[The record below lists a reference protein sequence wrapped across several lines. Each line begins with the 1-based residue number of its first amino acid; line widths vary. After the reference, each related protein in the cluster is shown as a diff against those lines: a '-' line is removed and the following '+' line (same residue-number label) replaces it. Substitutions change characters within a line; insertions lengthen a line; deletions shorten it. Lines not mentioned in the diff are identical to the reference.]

1 MHVGLW
7 RGVSLQADAGTALLD
22 LWPRVTLAPDL
33 NSARIEVKA
42 ELEGDAAVPVTFDL
56 IYPDGRIQTQIAAPT
71 GAGHGST
78 FELPDP
84 QLWWPAELGKQ
95 PLYTLRASVPGSAS
109 QERRFGIRQ
118 VALIHNA
125 ASSARGARPY
135 TLEVN
140 GQPLYLRGFNLAP
153 TDLIPG
159 RDQVPDRERALVGYA
174 LAAHAN
180 LLRVNGVGPVASR
193 ALLDA
198 CDEGGLLI
206 WQELPLTSSGTD
218 NVPPHSPM
226 FLAHLERDLPALV
239 RHIRPHP
246 SVVLWGGGNELTD
259 ERRVPVTGAEPTL
272 QRMAQIVD
280 ELDGTRPWL
289 PSSPSGPEYDLS
301 LEVALS
307 RPHDLHDVH
316 GPWHYRGTDSYALH
330 TVNRALAHTE
340 FGCQAAP
347 REATLRRYLTAGP
360 VWPMDDRNPQVVH
373 HGEWWLMHHRTE
385 EVFGPVD
392 DLSLYVLLTQ
402 AVQGDVLRHA
412 LIRNRARRGECSV
425 SLVWQLNE
433 PWPNAHNTSVIDYD
447 LKPKLA
453 YYRCRE
459 ANAPLALDLGLA
471 APVADEFLILRPQ
484 VLADAG
490 GTGQLT
496 LTLRT
501 LTGMSLYRETCPL
514 TWPAAPQTL
523 PLTLPDQPA
532 LLRAELHDET
542 GTRLLAR
549 SEQWVARAGSQPFA
563 ALAQLP
569 PTTLTVKQGGGS
581 ELTVHNSGTVAAPW
595 VSLEA
600 PAGVTERFSDNGFA
614 LLPGETRQLEASFQ
628 TLDGAAWRGK
638 LTVRSVNAA
647 PTELVWADLLRG
659 QE

>member
-1 MHVGLW
+1 
-7 RGVSLQADAGTALLD
+7 Q
-22 LWPRVTLAPDL
+22 
-33 NSARIEVKA
+33 
-42 ELEGDAAVPVTFDL
+42 
-56 IYPDGRIQTQIAAPT
+56 Q
-71 GAGHGST
+71 
-78 FELPDP
+78 
-84 QLWWPAELGKQ
+84 
-95 PLYTLRASVPGSAS
+95 
-109 QERRFGIRQ
+109 RRFGVRQ
-118 VALIHNA
+118 VALVHNA
-125 ASSARGARPY
+125 ASRAREARPY

-140 GQPLYLRGFNLAP
+140 GQPLSLRGFNLAP

-159 RDQVPDRERALVGYA
+159 RDGMPDRERALAAYA

-206 WQELPLTSSGTD
+206 WQEMPLTSSGTD
-218 NVPPHSPM
+218 NIPPHSPA

-239 RHIRPHP
+239 RHLRCHP
-246 SVVLWGGGNELTD
+246 CVVLLGGGNELTD

-280 ELDGTRPWL
+280 AHDGTRPWL

-301 LEVALS
+301 AEVALS

-330 TVNRALAHTE
+330 TTNRALAHTE

-360 VWPMDDRNPQVVH
+360 LWPMDDRNPQVVH
-373 HGEWWLMHHRTE
+373 HGEWWLMHHRIE

-392 DLSLYVLLTQ
+392 DLGLYVLLTQ

-412 LIRNRARRGECSV
+412 LLRNRARRDECSI

-471 APVADEFLILRPQ
+471 APVADQQLILRPQ
-484 VLADAG
+484 VLADAA

-496 LTLRT
+496 LTLHT
-501 LTGMSLYRETCPL
+501 VAGMSLYQHTGPL
-514 TWPAAPQTL
+514 MWPAASPSL
-523 PLTLPDQPA
+523 ALTLPDQPA

-549 SEQWVARAGSQPFA
+549 TEQWVARAQPHPFA

-569 PTTLTVKQGGGS
+569 RTTLTVRQLGDQ
-581 ELTVHNSGTVAAPW
+581 LTVHNSGPVAAPW
-595 VSLEA
+595 VSLET
-600 PAGVTERFSDNGFA
+600 PAGATERFSDNGFA
-614 LLPGETRQLEASFQ
+614 LLPGETRELQVSLRAVE
-628 TLDGAAWRGK
+628 GAAWSGE
-638 LTVRSVNAA
+638 LTARSVNAA
-647 PTELVWADLLRG
+647 PVAVLWAEQLRG